1 MLRQPEAVVFDLDG
15 VLVDTARLHARA
27 WKKAFDRFF
36 EDRGI
41 DDEFDDVEDYRSH
54 VDGRP
59 RYEGVAAFLRA
70 RQIELP
76 AGEPDDDPGFSTE
89 AALGNLK
96 NDLFHEVIDSEGVDL
111 LDGAEELVE
120 ALAASGVSMAVVSSS
135 RNAPLILPEE
145 LGRHIEVVLSGTDVE
160 ELGLPGKPAP
170 DMFVE
175 GARRIGVRPDAAAV
189 IEDADVGVRAGRAG
203 GFAIV
208 IGIDPDGSSG
218 LKTAGADVVVTGV
231 AALPSDIGHWGDL
244 IEPPLHAMGATE
256 LIIEQLAGNPAIFL
270 DYDGTLTPIVD
281 DPAEANIGDDERSI
295 LRRVARSAPLAIVSG
310 RGLDDV
316 KSHVAVEGLFYSGSH
331 GFEIEST
338 EGERSEKEEAAE
350 AVPELDQ
357 AEAQLIEGAQD
368 LPGVM
373 IERKP
378 YAIAVHTRRAESDQ
392 ARKQAGELARD
403 VVGRFDHLVLR
414 GGKEIHEL
422 RPAFDWDKGSAIRQL
437 LQLLAGDPVPLYI
450 GDDETD
456 EDAFRALRRL
466 GGIGI
471 LVGTASAAE
480 TWADYTLRDPGE
492 VLEFLAKIGGTLNR

>member
-1 MLRQPEAVVFDLDG
+1 MLRHPEAVVFDLDG

-27 WKKAFDRFF
+27 WKWAFDRFF
-36 EDRGI
+36 DERGI
-41 DDEFDDVEDYRSH
+41 DDEFDEVEDYRKY

-59 RYEGVAAFLRA
+59 RYEGVAAFLRS

-76 AGEPDDDPGFSTE
+76 PGQPSDDPGFSTE

-96 NDLFHEVIDSEGVDL
+96 NDLFHEVIDTEGVDL
-111 LDGAEELVE
+111 LEGARELVE
-120 ALAASGVSMAVVSSS
+120 GLAARQVPMAVVSSS
-135 RNAPLILPEE
+135 RNAPLVLPDE

-160 ELGLPGKPAP
+160 VLGLPGKPEP

-175 GARRIGVRPDAAAV
+175 GARRIGVLPSSAAV
-189 IEDADVGVRAGRAG
+189 IEDADVGVRAGRSG

-218 LKTAGADVVVTGV
+218 LESSGADVVIPGV
-231 AALPSDIGHWGDL
+231 AALPADIGLWGDL
-244 IEPPLHAMGATE
+244 IEPPMHAMEAIGVI
-256 LIIEQLAGNPAIFL
+256 LQQLAGDPAIFL

-281 DPAEANIGDDERSI
+281 DPAQATIGDDERAI
-295 LRRVARSAPLAIVSG
+295 LKEVAKSAPLAIVSG

-316 KSHVAVEGLFYSGSH
+316 KSHVAVEGLVYSGSH
-331 GFEIEST
+331 GFEIENA
-338 EGERSEKEEAAE
+338 EGERSEKDEAAD
-350 AVPELDQ
+350 AVPELDD
-357 AEAQLIEGAQD
+357 AEALLMEASVD

-378 YAIAVHTRRAESDQ
+378 YAIAVHTRRAESEK
-392 ARKQAGELARD
+392 AREQAGDLARD

-422 RPAFDWDKGSAIRQL
+422 RPAFDWDKGSAIEQL
-437 LQLLAGDPVPLYI
+437 LQLLPGDPVPLYI

-456 EDAFRALRRL
+456 EDAFRALRHL

-471 LVGTASAAE
+471 LVGTASSAE
-480 TWADYTLRDPGE
+480 TWADYTLRDPRE
-492 VLEFLAKIGGTLNR
+492 VLEFLAKIGAALNR